1 MQLDVTFFEKKF
13 KSNYLFT
20 FGVIICLF
28 WIIMAIIAPFVAPY
42 DPVVQDLTLRLKAPS
57 AAHIFGTDN
66 FGRDIFSRVI
76 YGGRYSL
83 LAGCLTVVIAGC
95 IGTIYG
101 AIAGYVGGAVD
112 NVMMRLSEMI
122 LSFPS
127 LILAMIINAVMG
139 SNLFNT
145 MFALVIVAWPSYA
158 RVMRSVVLSVR
169 ENEYVTA
176 SEALGASRIR
186 ILLKEIIPNSI
197 TSVLIMATTD
207 IGNQILMFS
216 TLSFL
221 GLGSAP
227 PTPEWGM
234 MVSDGVQYFN
244 KFWVAGF
251 PGLAIFTMAVG
262 ANFIGDG
269 LRDLLDPKLRKQF

>member
-1 MQLDVTFFEKKF
+1 MKKAIKRLF

-20 FGVIICLF
+20 AGVIICLF
-28 WIIMAIIAPFVAPY
+28 WIAAAILAPIIAPY
-42 DPVVQDLTLRLKAPS
+42 DPVLQDLTLRLQPPS

-83 LAGCLTVVIAGC
+83 LAGGLTVIIAGAV
-95 IGTIYG
+95 GTFYG
-101 AIAGYVGGAVD
+101 AIAGYVGGQVD
-112 NVMMRLSEMI
+112 NVMMRFSEMI

-127 LILAMIINAVMG
+127 LILAMIINAVLG

-145 MFALVIVAWPSYA
+145 MFALVIVAWPTYA
-158 RVMRSVVLSVR
+158 RLMRSVVLSVK

-176 SEALGASRIR
+176 SEALGASKLR
-186 ILLKEIIPNSI
+186 ILVKEVIPNSI
-197 TSVLIMATTD
+197 SSVLIMATTD
-207 IGNQILMFS
+207 LGNQILMFS

-234 MVSDGVQYFN
+234 MVSDGVDYFN

-251 PGLAIFTMAVG
+251 PGLAIFTMAIG

-269 LRDLLDPKLRKQF
+269 MRDLLDPKLRKQF

>member
-1 MQLDVTFFEKKF
+1 MLRAVKKLF

-20 FGVIICLF
+20 LGVIICLA
-28 WIIMAIIAPFVAPY
+28 WILAAVFAPLIAPY
-42 DPVVQDLTLRLKAPS
+42 DPIANDLTARLQAPS
-57 AAHIFGTDN
+57 AEHWFGTDS
-66 FGRDIFSRVI
+66 FGQDIFSRVI

-83 LAGCLTVVIAGC
+83 LAGCLTVVIAGA
-95 IGTIYG
+95 IGTFYG
-101 AIAGYVGGAVD
+101 AIAGYVGGRTD
-112 NVMMRLSEMI
+112 NIMMRISEMI

-145 MFALVIVAWPSYA
+145 MFALVIVAWPTYA
-158 RVMRSVVLSVR
+158 RLMRSVVLSVK

-176 SEALGASRIR
+176 SKALGASKLR
-186 ILLKEIIPNSI
+186 ILVKEVIPNSI
-197 TSVLIMATTD
+197 SSVLIMATTD

-227 PTPEWGM
+227 PAGM
-234 MVSDGVQYFN
+234 GH
-244 KFWVAGF
+244 
-251 PGLAIFTMAVG
+251 
-262 ANFIGDG
+262 DG
-269 LRDLLDPKLRKQF
+269 LRGRELL

>member
-1 MQLDVTFFEKKF
+1 M
-13 KSNYLFT
+13 
-20 FGVIICLF
+20 
-28 WIIMAIIAPFVAPY
+28 
-42 DPVVQDLTLRLKAPS
+42 RLKAPS
-57 AAHIFGTDN
+57 AIHWFGTDN

-83 LAGCLTVVIAGC
+83 LAGCLSVIIAGI
-95 IGTIYG
+95 IGTFYG
-101 AIAGYVGGAVD
+101 ALAGYAGGWLD
-112 NVMMRLSEMI
+112 NVMMRFSEMI

-145 MFALVIVAWPSYA
+145 MFALVIVSWPTYA
-158 RVMRSVVLSVR
+158 RLMRSVVLSVK
-169 ENEYVTA
+169 ENEYMNA
-176 SEALGASRIR
+176 AEALGASRMR
-186 ILLKEIIPNSI
+186 ILLKEIIPNSVS
-197 TSVLIMATTD
+197 SVLIMATTD
-207 IGNQILMFS
+207 IGNKILMFS

-234 MVSDGVQYFN
+234 MVSDGVDYFN

-269 LRDLLDPKLRKQF
+269 LRDLLDPKLRTQF

>member
-1 MQLDVTFFEKKF
+1 MLHSLKKMF

-83 LAGCLTVVIAGC
+83 LAGCLTVVIAVC

>member
-1 MQLDVTFFEKKF
+1 MLHSLKKMF

-186 ILLKEIIPNSI
+186 ILLKEIIPNSV

>member
-1 MQLDVTFFEKKF
+1 MVQSIKRLF

-20 FGVIICLF
+20 LGVIICLA
-28 WIIMAIIAPFVAPY
+28 WIAAAILAPALAPY
-42 DPVVQDLTLRLKAPS
+42 DPIVQDLGQRLKAPS
-57 AAHIFGTDN
+57 SEHWFGTDN
-66 FGRDIFSRVI
+66 FGRDIFSRVL

-83 LAGCLTVVIAGC
+83 LAGCLTVVIAGF
-95 IGTIYG
+95 IGTFYG
-101 AIAGYVGGAVD
+101 AVAGYVGGWVD
-112 NVMMRLSEMI
+112 NVMMRFSEMI

-145 MFALVIVAWPSYA
+145 MFALIVVAWPTYA
-158 RVMRSVVLSVR
+158 RMMR
-169 ENEYVTA
+169 
-176 SEALGASRIR
+176 
-186 ILLKEIIPNSI
+186 
-197 TSVLIMATTD
+197 
-207 IGNQILMFS
+207 
-216 TLSFL
+216 
-221 GLGSAP
+221 
-227 PTPEWGM
+227 TPEWGM
-234 MVSDGVQYFN
+234 MVSDGADYFN

>member
-1 MQLDVTFFEKKF
+1 MLHSLKKMF

-227 PTPEWGM
+227 PTPEGGM

>member
-1 MQLDVTFFEKKF
+1 MKKAIKRLF

-20 FGVIICLF
+20 AGVIICLF
-28 WIIMAIIAPFVAPY
+28 WIAAAILAPVIAPY
-42 DPVVQDLTLRLKAPS
+42 DPILQDLTLRLQPPS

-83 LAGCLTVVIAGC
+83 LAGCLTVIIAGAV
-95 IGTIYG
+95 GTFYG
-101 AIAGYVGGAVD
+101 AIAGYVGGQVD
-112 NVMMRLSEMI
+112 NVMMRFSEMI

-127 LILAMIINAVMG
+127 LILAMIINAVLG

-145 MFALVIVAWPSYA
+145 MFALVIVAWPTYA
-158 RVMRSVVLSVR
+158 RLMRSVVLSVK

-176 SEALGASRIR
+176 SEALGASKLR
-186 ILLKEIIPNSI
+186 ILVKEVIPNSI
-197 TSVLIMATTD
+197 SSVLIMATTD
-207 IGNQILMFS
+207 LGNQILMFS

-234 MVSDGVQYFN
+234 MVSDGVDYFN

-251 PGLAIFTMAVG
+251 PGLAIFTMAIG

-269 LRDLLDPKLRKQF
+269 MRDLLDPKLRKQF

>member
-1 MQLDVTFFEKKF
+1 MLHSLKKMF

-112 NVMMRLSEMI
+112 NIMMRLSEMI

-127 LILAMIINAVMG
+127 LILAMIIGCHHRCNNRHDNPEQTNDDTE
-139 SNLFNT
+139 S
-145 MFALVIVAWPSYA
+145 
-158 RVMRSVVLSVR
+158 
-169 ENEYVTA
+169 
-176 SEALGASRIR
+176 
-186 ILLKEIIPNSI
+186 KKII
-197 TSVLIMATTD
+197 
-207 IGNQILMFS
+207 
-216 TLSFL
+216 
-221 GLGSAP
+221 
-227 PTPEWGM
+227 
-234 MVSDGVQYFN
+234 
-244 KFWVAGF
+244 GF
-251 PGLAIFTMAVG
+251 KHFFQRM
-262 ANFIGDG
+262 
-269 LRDLLDPKLRKQF
+269 

>member
-1 MQLDVTFFEKKF
+1 MLHSLKKMF

-112 NVMMRLSEMI
+112 NIMMRLSEMI

-169 ENEYVTA
+169 ENEYITA
-176 SEALGASRIR
+176 SEALGASRFR

>member
-1 MQLDVTFFEKKF
+1 MLHSLKKMF

-28 WIIMAIIAPFVAPY
+28 WIIMAIIAPMVAPY

-112 NVMMRLSEMI
+112 NIMMRLSEMI

-176 SEALGASRIR
+176 SEALGASKGR

>member
-1 MQLDVTFFEKKF
+1 MLHSLKKMF

-28 WIIMAIIAPFVAPY
+28 WSIMAIIAPMVAPY

-112 NVMMRLSEMI
+112 NIMMRLSEMI

-176 SEALGASRIR
+176 SEALGASRFR

>member
-1 MQLDVTFFEKKF
+1 MLHAIKKLF

-20 FGVIICLF
+20 LGVVICLA
-28 WIIMAIIAPFVAPY
+28 WLLAAIFAPVIAPY
-42 DPVVQDLTLRLKAPS
+42 DPIAKDLTLRLQPPS
-57 AAHIFGTDN
+57 AEHWFGTDT
-66 FGRDIFSRVI
+66 FGQDIFSRVI

-83 LAGCLTVVIAGC
+83 LAGCLTVVIAGI
-95 IGTIYG
+95 IGTFYG
-101 AIAGYVGGAVD
+101 AIAGYVGGRTD
-112 NVMMRLSEMI
+112 NIMMRISELI

-127 LILAMIINAVMG
+127 LVLAMIINAVLG

-145 MFALVIVAWPSYA
+145 MFALVVVAWPTYA
-158 RVMRSVVLSVR
+158 RLMRSVVLSVK

-176 SEALGASRIR
+176 SEALGASRLR
-186 ILLKEIIPNSI
+186 ILVKEIIPNSI
-197 TSVLIMATTD
+197 SSVLIMATTD

-234 MVSDGVQYFN
+234 MVSEGVDYFN

>member
-1 MQLDVTFFEKKF
+1 MLHSLKKMF

-101 AIAGYVGGAVD
+101 CYC
-112 NVMMRLSEMI
+112 RLCRWCCGQCHDA
-122 LSFPS
+122 SF
-127 LILAMIINAVMG
+127 
-139 SNLFNT
+139 
-145 MFALVIVAWPSYA
+145 
-158 RVMRSVVLSVR
+158 RDDSVFPVTDPGNDYQCSHGFQSV
-169 ENEYVTA
+169 
-176 SEALGASRIR
+176 
-186 ILLKEIIPNSI
+186 
-197 TSVLIMATTD
+197 
-207 IGNQILMFS
+207 
-216 TLSFL
+216 
-221 GLGSAP
+221 
-227 PTPEWGM
+227 
-234 MVSDGVQYFN
+234 
-244 KFWVAGF
+244 
-251 PGLAIFTMAVG
+251 
-262 ANFIGDG
+262 
-269 LRDLLDPKLRKQF
+269 

>member
-1 MQLDVTFFEKKF
+1 MLHSLKKMF

-112 NVMMRLSEMI
+112 NVMNA
-122 LSFPS
+122 SF
-127 LILAMIINAVMG
+127 
-139 SNLFNT
+139 
-145 MFALVIVAWPSYA
+145 
-158 RVMRSVVLSVR
+158 RDDSVFPVTDPGNDYQCSHGFQSV
-169 ENEYVTA
+169 
-176 SEALGASRIR
+176 
-186 ILLKEIIPNSI
+186 
-197 TSVLIMATTD
+197 
-207 IGNQILMFS
+207 
-216 TLSFL
+216 
-221 GLGSAP
+221 
-227 PTPEWGM
+227 
-234 MVSDGVQYFN
+234 
-244 KFWVAGF
+244 
-251 PGLAIFTMAVG
+251 
-262 ANFIGDG
+262 
-269 LRDLLDPKLRKQF
+269 

>member
-1 MQLDVTFFEKKF
+1 MLRSLKKLF

-28 WIIMAIIAPFVAPY
+28 WIFAAIFAPIIAPY
-42 DPVVQDLTLRLKAPS
+42 DPILQDLTIRLQAPGS
-57 AAHIFGTDN
+57 AHWFGTDN

-83 LAGCLTVVIAGC
+83 LAGCLTVVIAGVS
-95 IGTIYG
+95 GTFYG
-101 AIAGYVGGAVD
+101 AIAGYVGGVVD
-112 NVMMRLSEMI
+112 TVMMRFSEMI

-145 MFALVIVAWPSYA
+145 MFALVIVAWPTYA
-158 RVMRSVVLSVR
+158 RLMRSVVLSVK
-169 ENEYVTA
+169 ENEYVAA
-176 SEALGASRIR
+176 SEALGASKLR
-186 ILLKEIIPNSI
+186 ILMKEIIPNSI
-197 TSVLIMATTD
+197 SSVLIMATTD

-234 MVSDGVQYFN
+234 MVSDGVDYFN

>member
-1 MQLDVTFFEKKF
+1 MLHSLKKMF

-28 WIIMAIIAPFVAPY
+28 WIIMAIIAPMVAPY

-112 NVMMRLSEMI
+112 NIMMRLSEMI

-176 SEALGASRIR
+176 SEALGASRFR

-227 PTPEWGM
+227 PTPECGM

>member
-1 MQLDVTFFEKKF
+1 MLHSLKKMF
-13 KSNYLFT
+13 RSNYLFT

-101 AIAGYVGGAVD
+101 AIAGYVGGAAD

-176 SEALGASRIR
+176 SEALGASRSR

>member
-1 MQLDVTFFEKKF
+1 MIHSLKKLL

-20 FGVIICLF
+20 LGILICLG
-28 WIIMAIIAPFVAPY
+28 WILAAVLAPAIAPY
-42 DPVVQDLTLRLKAPS
+42 DPITQDLSMRLKALS
-57 AAHIFGTDN
+57 AIHWFGTDN

-83 LAGCLTVVIAGC
+83 LAGCLSVIIAGI
-95 IGTIYG
+95 IGTFYG
-101 AIAGYVGGAVD
+101 ALAGYAGGWLD
-112 NVMMRLSEMI
+112 NVMMRFSEMI

-145 MFALVIVAWPSYA
+145 MFALVIVSWPTYA
-158 RVMRSVVLSVR
+158 RLMRSVVLSVK
-169 ENEYVTA
+169 ENEYVNA
-176 SEALGASRIR
+176 AEALGASRMR
-186 ILLKEIIPNSI
+186 ILLKEIIPNSVS
-197 TSVLIMATTD
+197 SVLIMATTD
-207 IGNQILMFS
+207 IGNKILMFS

-234 MVSDGVQYFN
+234 MVSDGVDYFN

-269 LRDLLDPKLRKQF
+269 LRDLLDPKLRTQF

>member
-1 MQLDVTFFEKKF
+1 MLHSLKKMF

-158 RVMRSVVLSVR
+158 RVRRSVVLSVR